1 MKEPKSNE
9 EYLTQLK
16 QDYIASRE
24 EDEKYAEVFAVVSY
38 EVDDLEE
45 KENN

>member
-9 EYLTQLK
+9 EYLSQLK
-16 QDYIASRE
+16 QDYIANRE
-24 EDEKYAEVFAVVSY
+24 EDEKYAEAFMDVSY
-38 EVDDLEE
+38 ETDGLAE